1 MPYKTMSLKMSVSNG
16 SNDLHYRSGRGHV
29 YNSAAGGGR
38 PFASMDY
45 FLLKSN

>member
-1 MPYKTMSLKMSVSNG
+1 MPYKTMSMKMSVSNG

-38 PFASMDY
+38 PFTSMDY
-45 FLLKSN
+45 FLFKSN